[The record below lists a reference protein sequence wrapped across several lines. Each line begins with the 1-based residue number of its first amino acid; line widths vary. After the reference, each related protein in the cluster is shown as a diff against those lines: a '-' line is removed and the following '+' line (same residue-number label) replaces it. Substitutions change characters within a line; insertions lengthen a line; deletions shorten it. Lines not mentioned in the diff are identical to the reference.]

1 MPVNE
6 VSRFDPLQVLRG
18 SAVTVANSDSTGCVV
33 GGRERLAIVNV
44 SRRFFYS
51 SIFFLFSGMGNTTSH
66 SHDYHIDDELMLN
79 VLRCHL
85 TY

>member
-1 MPVNE
+1 M
-6 VSRFDPLQVLRG
+6 LRG

-44 SRRFFYS
+44 SRRFF
-51 SIFFLFSGMGNTTSH
+51 ILQFFSVQWNGKYNSH